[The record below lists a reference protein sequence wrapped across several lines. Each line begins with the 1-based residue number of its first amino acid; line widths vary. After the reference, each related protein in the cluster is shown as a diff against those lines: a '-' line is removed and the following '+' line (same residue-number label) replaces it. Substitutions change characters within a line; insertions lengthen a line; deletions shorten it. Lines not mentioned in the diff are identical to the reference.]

1 MHSQVLDLVGEN
13 ISCQELNNAPYG
25 LHGGTG
31 GFVQNEV
38 LVCGGYISDE
48 YFDNCW
54 ILNKEESFNNMF
66 IPMNYPRYG
75 TASIVINDKVSLS
88 YSLLQGRRNLWSEQ
102 VKPVKHVLHWKSEAV

>member
-1 MHSQVLDLVGEN
+1 MVITGTPYENGMHSQVLDLVGEN

-75 TASIVINDKVSLS
+75 TASIVINDKVSLNH
-88 YSLLQGRRNLWSEQ
+88 SLLDNVPKGALSKRE
-102 VKPVKHVLHWKSEAV
+102 